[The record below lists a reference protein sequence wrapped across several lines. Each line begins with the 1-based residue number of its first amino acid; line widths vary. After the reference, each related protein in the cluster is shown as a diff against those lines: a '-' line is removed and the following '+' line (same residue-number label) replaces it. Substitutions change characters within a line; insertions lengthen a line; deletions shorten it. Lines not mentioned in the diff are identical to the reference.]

1 MTQTNTNDAV
11 PFATLE
17 VTELHEAEL
26 NAIEG
31 GSSSTAGTGHLYSFT
46 PSIPIPP
53 PLRSTHLYAL

>member
-1 MTQTNTNDAV
+1 MTQTNSNEGV

-17 VTELHEAEL
+17 VTELHDVEL

-31 GSSSTAGTGHLYSFT
+31 GVFGCGEGHPHSLT

-53 PLRSTHLYAL
+53 PRPSTHLYAL